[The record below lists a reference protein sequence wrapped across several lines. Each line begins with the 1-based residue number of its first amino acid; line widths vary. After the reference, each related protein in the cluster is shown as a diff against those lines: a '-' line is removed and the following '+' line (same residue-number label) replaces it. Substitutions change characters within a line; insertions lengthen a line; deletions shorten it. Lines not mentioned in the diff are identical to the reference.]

1 METLLDVAQLLAL
14 LCVSALCIYLIVV
27 LARLKDLLAA
37 LQQNFAEFNL
47 YAKPVLE
54 NLLFITEKFRSVA
67 TKIDEQVNIMKGSLE
82 SIKMAADNV
91 VAFEQRVQQWLEE
104 PIVRVTSVLSGVIN
118 GVLSWFEGIRGNRS
132 S

>member
-27 LARLKDLLAA
+27 LARLKDLLTA
-37 LQQNFAEFNL
+37 LQKNVAEFNL

-67 TKIDEQVNIMKGSLE
+67 TKIDEQANIMKGSLE

-104 PIVRVTSVLSGVIN
+104 PIFRVTSVLSGFVN
-118 GVLSWFEGIRGNRS
+118 GVLSWFEGIRGNRPS
-132 S
+132 

>member
-27 LARLKDLLAA
+27 LARLKDLLTA
-37 LQQNFAEFNL
+37 LQKNVAEFNL

-67 TKIDEQVNIMKGSLE
+67 TKVDEQANIMKGSLE

-104 PIVRVTSVLSGVIN
+104 PIFRVTSVLSGFVN
-118 GVLSWFEGIRGNRS
+118 GVLSWFEGIRGNRPS
-132 S
+132 

>member
-27 LARLKDLLAA
+27 LARLRDLLAA
-37 LQQNFAEFNL
+37 LQQNVAEFNL

-54 NLLFITEKFRSVA
+54 NLLFITEKVRSVA
-67 TKIDEQVNIMKGSLE
+67 TKIDEQANLMKGSLE
-82 SIKMAADNV
+82 SIKMVADNV

-104 PIVRVTSVLSGVIN
+104 PIVRVTSALSGLVN
-118 GVLSWFEGIRGNRS
+118 GVLSWFEGARGERTR
-132 S
+132 

>member
-14 LCVSALCIYLIVV
+14 LCVSALCLYLIVV
-27 LARLKDLLAA
+27 LARLKEVLTA
-37 LQQNFAEFNL
+37 LQQNFTEFNQ

-104 PIVRVTSVLSGVIN
+104 PIVRVTSALSGVIN
-118 GVLSWFEGIRGNRS
+118 GVLSWFEGIRGNRPS
-132 S
+132 

>member
-27 LARLKDLLAA
+27 LARLKDLLTA
-37 LQQNFAEFNL
+37 LQKNVAEFNL

-67 TKIDEQVNIMKGSLE
+67 TKIDEQANIMKGSLE

-104 PIVRVTSVLSGVIN
+104 PIFRVTSALSGFVN
-118 GVLSWFEGIRGNRS
+118 GVLSWFEGIRGNRPS
-132 S
+132 